1 MLAIYGVSGTLDFMS
16 PAYGVCQYL
25 GGMHIAVALRCFAA
39 LGAPGFPARNQKEAL
54 GDMCKLHTVAGL
66 IAGFRQFKGSSSPV
80 VGSVIMAGLAYW
92 AQKD

>member
-1 MLAIYGVSGTLDFMS
+1 
-16 PAYGVCQYL
+16 
-25 GGMHIAVALRCFAA
+25 MHRT
-39 LGAPGFPARNQKEAL
+39 PMRTQEAL